1 MSQLQAA
8 GQVLYVDTDGGK
20 VYFYHER
27 RMHINKT
34 GRGMPKYRV
43 IHTCD
48 LKPGADTAAF
58 ERFMVSEFFPA
69 KLKLPGCLQAQLL
82 RGYRGGLPGAAQS
95 RVDYAWITLWES
107 VERNNEVWS
116 RDGEHET
123 PASQREP
130 QARLYEFAATVT
142 LVGGFVVAS

>member
-1 MSQLQAA
+1 M
-8 GQVLYVDTDGGK
+8 
-20 VYFYHER
+20 
-27 RMHINKT
+27 
-34 GRGMPKYRV
+34 GREMPNYRV

-48 LKPGADTAAF
+48 LKPGVDAAAF
-58 ERFMVSEFFPA
+58 EKFMLNEFFPA

-82 RGYRGGLPGAAQS
+82 RGYRGSLPGAARS
-95 RVDYAWITLWES
+95 KVGYAWITLWES

-116 RDGEHET
+116 QDGEHRT

-130 QARLYEFAATVT
+130 QARLYEYAATVT